1 MADDPNRDLL
11 PVREGSCT
19 DTFSS
24 IDPRDRHCVIKLDR
38 YQLEDR
44 YLRLLEEANNLKKLT
59 NCQEDKIKRLATKL
73 MRVTASTRPCS
84 LALNIY
90 EDKNKIIAL
99 ELENSKLKDKITV
112 LKNQLLSHTISSR
125 SSSKTRVRPSSG
137 RITCRSESSRTKLCC
152 HCLDDDT
159 SNVQS
164 YLEKIEELES
174 QKSEMCSR
182 IIQLEKEVAT
192 YTTICQREKVAD
204 NVEYIK
210 IWREMKQ
217 INDKLITAENEN
229 GSLTAQID
237 DLKKKLDEK
246 TKKNEIMA
254 SELLLEKKRIAE
266 IDEQILKTKD
276 SELSL
281 REKNEQIKDLLK
293 EVKILQ
299 QHNEELIIL
308 NSKYTKVEIE
318 NKELKKKVIDQQ
330 HDQETLKTAVDNEQ
344 ANIIALQTSNEQLL
358 GKLEELQK
366 NIENLTSY
374 QTQAEKA
381 EAKDAQ
387 ISICFSDMQISALP
401 TKHDLMCK
409 NIEAQ
414 IKCRKCSELEYE
426 EVNAVKKE
434 KCKKCCEPIDNEDLH
449 KNMLYNSRIKTVE
462 NKSMQ
467 TEIVK
472 TTVVDGKD
480 YNEIVASKKEILI
493 KEVINSES
501 QTLCSESMKRA
512 MITDS
517 QCYSL
522 SPDKMLKFLEEAQIG
537 TTCPEAIKQRS
548 TATDIDYDI
557 LDQYQRQSSTE
568 KKAKQETFELKLQ
581 HQSRKDK
588 IIPLEKQSADPN
600 KLISVLFNI
609 LQEYSLTC
617 TIPKEASTLYRPAK
631 RAKFPNI
638 DNDVKT
644 TVYNDDVSSIP
655 SSKKICC
662 SPYKQE
668 KIRKKISNTKKRHRI
683 KMINNTCTCTNLK
696 YDGKCTHC
704 CNTLVKSLQNDVSPY
719 ESWNKNEK
727 KNGENP
733 KNISMN
739 SPASLQD
746 YVKHLDKYKE
756 FMTEMNEI
764 AESVQ
769 AMDPI
774 QNFLQRE
781 HKSESE
787 THCSLECPNIDC
799 IDISNN
805 DSFPLVIG
813 EGQGLVELHI
823 VSLQLSTSAKQI
835 LFQEKDLGN
844 VSLYVSWNIWNQE
857 TAYTPTLKC
866 PKLNFNSSFV
876 YRIPDL
882 FSFFNYIL
890 LEFVIFQVNV
900 YQEDNKNFIVARG
913 KLCIKDILDYPQNK
927 LHYIAPVNSVI
938 PCTVG
943 MNFGQLSLWVR
954 LSCDLEKVEAFKKRR
969 GIVSDVE
976 KPKKELESKVVPKV
990 VPKEEIVPKV
1000 VITEPKEETTPE
1012 EDPEVQYESND
1023 SDEVQSIV
1031 LEKLPDLEENLT
1043 VMKETDEET
1052 NASIKDVLLNNMLFK
1067 WRTES
1072 NEETTNE
1079 EENNFNERFVP
1090 KERLDPDL
1098 FFKEL
1103 EKENDID
1110 VNEEKSNDT
1119 IKEVADVIVEKNWNK
1134 YKERSLRTAKDSVK
1148 IQEPVI
1154 DESNDNEIEK
1164 DVIII
1169 EIINMHLFST
1179 SYVMQNPDYE
1189 LFYIEYCFL
1198 GYCGA
1203 DMETISVRKPSYPN
1217 KFFEFNFKKLFRI
1230 SEDKYSVQSDILR
1243 AMLDNTTNP
1252 NIRFIVVCEPLPE
1265 ETDMKECV
1273 EIGYANFNIREY
1285 ALGEAKKYNSLPI
1298 YGVEEHEEIGILK
1311 EANYS

>member
-137 RITCRSESSRTKLCC
+137 RITCRSESSRTKICC

-174 QKSEMCSR
+174 QKSEMCTR

-217 INDKLITAENEN
+217 INDKLVTAENEN

-308 NSKYTKVEIE
+308 NSKYTKVELE

-330 HDQETLKTAVDNEQ
+330 HDQECLKTAVDNEQ

-366 NIENLTSY
+366 NIENLTTY
-374 QTQAEKA
+374 QAEKV
-381 EAKDAQ
+381 ESKDAQ
-387 ISICFSDMQISALP
+387 ISICFSDMQISTLP

-414 IKCRKCSELEYE
+414 IKCRKCSELECE
-426 EVNAVKKE
+426 EISAVKIE

-449 KNMLYNSRIKTVE
+449 KNRLYNSHIKGNPVE

-472 TTVVDGKD
+472 TTVMDGND

-501 QTLCSESMKRA
+501 QTLCSESMKHA

-522 SPDKMLKFLEEAQIG
+522 SPDKMLKFLEEAQIDR
-537 TTCPEAIKQRS
+537 TEAIKQRS

-557 LDQYQRQSSTE
+557 LDEYQRQRQTLCYSSTE

-588 IIPLEKQSADPN
+588 IVPLEKQSADPN

-631 RAKFPNI
+631 RQKFPNI

-644 TVYNDDVSSIP
+644 TVYNDDVSSIS

-668 KIRKKISNTKKRHRI
+668 KIRKKISNPKKRHRI
-683 KMINNTCTCTNLK
+683 KIFNTCTCTNLLK
-696 YDGKCTHC
+696 CDGKCIHC
-704 CNTLVKSLQNDVSPY
+704 CNASVKSLQNDASPY

-727 KNGENP
+727 KNAENA
-733 KNISMN
+733 KDVSMN

-781 HKSESE
+781 RKSESE

-799 IDISNN
+799 IDTSNN
-805 DSFPLVIG
+805 DSFPLVIA

-900 YQEDNKNFIVARG
+900 YQEDNKSFIVARG

-927 LHYIAPVNSVI
+927 LHYIAPVNSVM

-954 LSCDLEKVEAFKKRR
+954 LSCDIEKVEAFKKRR
-969 GIVSDVE
+969 GIVDVE
-976 KPKKELESKVVPKV
+976 KPKKELEPKI
-990 VPKEEIVPKV
+990 VPKEEIVM
-1000 VITEPKEETTPE
+1000 EPKKVTTSEEE
-1012 EDPEVQYESND
+1012 PEVFHYESND
-1023 SDEVQSIV
+1023 SDEVQSVV
-1031 LEKLPDLEENLT
+1031 LEKVPILEKELT
-1043 VMKETDEET
+1043 VMKETDEE
-1052 NASIKDVLLNNMLFK
+1052 NKNSIKDPMMVNDVPLK

-1072 NEETTNE
+1072 NEETTE
-1079 EENNFNERFVP
+1079 EEEFD
-1090 KERLDPDL
+1090 ERLDL
-1098 FFKEL
+1098 
-1103 EKENDID
+1103 DID
-1110 VNEEKSNDT
+1110 IEEEISNDT
-1119 IKEVADVIVEKNWNK
+1119 IKEVADVIVDKNWNM
-1134 YKERSLRTAKDSVK
+1134 YKERSLQAAKGMYLA
-1148 IQEPVI
+1148 I
-1154 DESNDNEIEK
+1154 DLAIDFEIEK
-1164 DVIII
+1164 DAIAI
-1169 EIINMHLFST
+1169 EIINMTLYPT
-1179 SYVMQNPDYE
+1179 SSVMQNPDYE
-1189 LFYIEYCFL
+1189 LLYVEYCFL

-1217 KFFEFNFKKLFRI
+1217 QVFEFNFKKLFRI
-1230 SEDKYSVQSDILR
+1230 SEDKYSMQSDILR

-1252 NIRFIVVCEPLPE
+1252 NIRFIVVCEPIPE

-1273 EIGYANFNIREY
+1273 EIGNDYRYANFNIRDY
-1285 ALGEAKKYNSLPI
+1285 ALGEAKKYNLLPI
-1298 YGVEEHEEIGILK
+1298 YDIEEHEQIGVLK
-1311 EANYS
+1311 VSMRYAND